1 MLADRRPEKI
11 APAQHRPDG
20 PEPCPRAS
28 LGGLAGRLQPRP
40 LPLSP
45 RQATLGPVTL
55 QCLPHM
61 HTGWE
66 LHPSQA
72 EPRNGERENRQREA
86 THDENQ
92 SRKSDIGE
100 REGPEEDWAACVQS
114 QVERDLRT
122 QRRRAWDEGI
132 IIWGGD
138 PRCLWAKSLSSG
150 LCCTSCHWAAQ
161 SPRDPE
167 SSLLAPH
174 HRVFCHL
181 LVRRQTAT
189 VLAWLPWQNLG
200 DPQGTLSFHKEE
212 AVRESPGRC

>member
-1 MLADRRPEKI
+1 MLADRRPGKI

-20 PEPCPRAS
+20 PEACPAS
-28 LGGLAGRLQPRP
+28 LGGLAGRLPAPPPP
-40 LPLSP
+40 LEP
-45 RQATLGPVTL
+45 QASHTGSCDPP
-55 QCLPHM
+55 CLPHM

-92 SRKSDIGE
+92 SRKSGIGE
-100 REGPEEDWAACVQS
+100 REGLEEDWAACVQS

-122 QRRRAWDEGI
+122 QRRRGWDEGI

-150 LCCTSCHWAAQ
+150 LCCASCHWAAQ
-161 SPRDPE
+161 SPRDLE

-174 HRVFCHL
+174 HRVCCHL
-181 LVRRQTAT
+181 LVRTQTVTA
-189 VLAWLPWQNLG
+189 LAWLPWQNLG
-200 DPQGTLSFHKEE
+200 CPQGTLSLHKEE